1 MRHFNWQRYN
11 RPGIKDI
18 LNMNDYVDLVVGKID
33 RYNAG
38 EYEDSWDKEEI
49 IRDLLHFCDY
59 LLVAIGDATWKDVE
73 AFQIMTKRV
82 KDLEISLGI
91 RKKSPPPKKPTK
103 PSDDEKK
110 EVEKIAALLGRTIC
124 CPQGNS
130 TNYEKSVLGTQNA
143 FSASETRFYTQGN
156 S

>member
-1 MRHFNWQRYN
+1 MNIKNHIEISPEMRHFNWQRYN
-11 RPGIKDI
+11 RSGIKDI

-73 AFQIMTKRV
+73 AFKIMTKRV

-91 RKKSPPPKKPTK
+91 RKKSPPPKKPPNHLTMRR
-103 PSDDEKK
+103 KK
-110 EVEKIAALLGRTIC
+110 
-124 CPQGNS
+124 
-130 TNYEKSVLGTQNA
+130 
-143 FSASETRFYTQGN
+143 
-156 S
+156 

>member
-1 MRHFNWQRYN
+1 MNIKNHIEISPEMRHFNWQRYN

-103 PSDDEKK
+103 PSGDEKK
-110 EVEKIAALLGRTIC
+110 EVEKIAALL
-124 CPQGNS
+124 
-130 TNYEKSVLGTQNA
+130 K
-143 FSASETRFYTQGN
+143 
-156 S
+156 

>member
-18 LNMNDYVDLVVGKID
+18 LFMNDYVDLVVGKID

-49 IRDLLHFCDY
+49 IRDLLQFCDY

-103 PSDDEKK
+103 PSV
-110 EVEKIAALLGRTIC
+110 EVLMNKGRKF
-124 CPQGNS
+124 PP
-130 TNYEKSVLGTQNA
+130 NYLHESWMDFLYWDA
-143 FSASETRFYTQGN
+143 ELES
-156 S
+156 